1 MLIKL
6 VYKIQKKKETSKAT
20 RQIQTYQTNMERL
33 NQDIYC
39 PINSQHKQ
47 YQLIKLSNG
56 ILTLLICDPFE
67 KTASCSVTIG
77 TGAFNDPDNLAG
89 LSHLCEHMI
98 LAGGSKKYPEVNL
111 FKDELSKNN
120 GQRNAYTTG
129 QETTFY
135 FYIPNSNNLKD
146 VKNYEEK
153 PAFQNLLTIFG
164 SCFEE
169 PLFKKEE
176 LNNEII
182 AIDNEHSG
190 NKANYR
196 KLMYHG
202 TRMLSNEKHPFSRF
216 ATGDL
221 NTLKTIAAAEKINV
235 ISSLKKYIDDY
246 FYGSNM
252 TLCLKSC
259 DSINILAKLAESSF
273 GNIKSAPTNTTGLLT
288 KLKFGNSNNGLDQ
301 TKISTDILTSNVME
315 NAWTEKIG
323 KIEAFP
329 SSLSENALFIKG
341 KESSN
346 VLRII
351 LPVFLNKFLVSGFTK
366 RELTQ
371 FCTYWVEVFG
381 EESKGSFDNYLK
393 VNGYASSTLAF
404 MTEYALNNDGL
415 ILELK
420 LTAKGWKNIDKIMFN
435 FKNSFCKKLLS
446 SESTKKLA
454 KMFNQHNSLDLLKF
468 LYQDVS
474 QNPVKECSNFTAN
487 ILTRSFVDFVDA
499 ECILKSMPFVF
510 SRNGAYSESSE
521 CKKNWLNVAKKWQQ
535 FLNQLLTM
543 QDFKMIFYG
552 SYKNTNFADISKDGC
567 HKSMALKIDPNF
579 GFSYLKFNYK
589 IDDSASCEI
598 NTFDVEFENKYIP
611 SIAKRS
617 NNIIFKALEQSKRSG
632 DSNIN
637 TGLVI
642 NNSSTH
648 TKPKIITN
656 NDRCQIWIK
665 NESHNSIFKSK
676 SLLTINLIND
686 KMKPSAVNTMFL
698 EVLTE
703 IIGIETSLILYPAVK
718 AGYAVT
724 ISPSIK
730 GDVNLKIQID
740 GFTDGLI
747 NILECIVNVIKKYS
761 LEEIDK
767 ENLKKSRVN
776 VRNKFETAASENG
789 FKLALIGLYITLDR
803 YVWNLEDRFEALEDD
818 IDAESLRSFVEDFLK
833 DLKIVIIQQ
842 GDVTEKSALSI
853 SSFISENLTHHKEY
867 ADEKNKFL
875 LGNVPQTFKLPEGA
889 NFVVNNPAPDDD
901 PNNSISYFIQVG
913 TFNGKKRDLLGFTTK
928 ELFAL
933 TNFTDYIFKIHLVS
947 DLRVKRHLGYIV
959 SGGSRS
965 LSKTFGLEISAMS
978 LSTPED
984 MEEKINN
991 YLLDFE
997 YGIEKNMSNDFFK
1010 KKYLAEYIKVL
1021 NSISELGQILDDTSL
1036 PSDILRHVPPN
1047 FVLSSD
1053 NVIESQYNFH
1063 RKLVDA
1069 ITTKRFNFDD
1079 LNFDNAIDKKFLESL
1094 TLEKYLSF
1102 FKSYVSV
1109 KSPNRTKLSVHITTK
1124 MTYDMVE
1131 EKVLLMQITGFLK
1144 MKGFKFDENK
1154 INEIIENNKN
1164 NQAYIIKDLY
1174 SYFSAHGEGMKFLM
1188 TGIKEIFKS
1197 ITGGI
1202 NKPPVVSSSTKGKKE
1217 TVEIKSRDN
1226 SHELRNIKENVKY
1239 IKDSNYFRKLKNN
1252 YV

>member
-1 MLIKL
+1 
-6 VYKIQKKKETSKAT
+6 
-20 RQIQTYQTNMERL
+20 MERL
-33 NQDIYC
+33 QQDIYC

-67 KTASCSVTIG
+67 KTASCSVTVG

-120 GQRNAYTTG
+120 GQQNAYTTG
-129 QETTFY
+129 QETTFF

-146 VKNYEEK
+146 TKNYEEK

-176 LNNEII
+176 LNNEIV

-202 TRMLSNEKHPFSRF
+202 TRILSNEAHPFSRF

-221 NTLKTIAAAEKINV
+221 NTLKTIAATEKINV
-235 ISSLKKYIDDY
+235 ISYLKKYIDNH

-259 DSINILAKLAESSF
+259 DSINILAKLAENSF
-273 GNIKSAPTNTTGLLT
+273 GGIKSASTSPGSLFT
-288 KLKFGNSNNGLDQ
+288 KLRIGNSSSAFDQ
-301 TKISTDILTSNVME
+301 ARLSTNISSSNVME
-315 NAWTEKIG
+315 RAWIDKIG
-323 KIEAFP
+323 SIEAFP
-329 SSLSENALFIKG
+329 SSTLENALFIKG

-346 VLRII
+346 VVRII
-351 LPVFLNKFLVSGFTK
+351 IPVFMKRFLLSGFTK
-366 RELTQ
+366 KELAQ

-381 EESKGSFDNYLK
+381 EESKGSFDHYLK
-393 VNGYASSTLAF
+393 INGYASSTLAF
-404 MTEYALNNDGL
+404 MTEFALNNDGL

-420 LTAKGWKNIDKIMFN
+420 LTAKGWKNIDTLMAN
-435 FKNSFCKKLLS
+435 FKNSFCKELLS

-454 KMFNQHNSLDLLKF
+454 KLFSQHNSLDLLKF

-474 QNPVKECSNFTAN
+474 QNPVKECSNFTSH

-499 ECILKSMPFVF
+499 ECILKSVPFVF
-510 SRNGAYSESSE
+510 SKSGAYSESSE
-521 CKKNWLNVAKKWQQ
+521 CKKLWLNVAKKWQK
-535 FLNQLLTM
+535 FLSQLLSM
-543 QDFKMIFYG
+543 QDFKLIFYG
-552 SYKNTNFADISKDGC
+552 SYENAKFEGTPEDVC
-567 HKSMALKIDPNF
+567 HKDMVPMTDSNF
-579 GFSYLKFNYK
+579 GFSYFKFIYK
-589 IDDSASCEI
+589 IDSNASCKMH
-598 NTFDVEFENKYIP
+598 TFNFQFENKYIP
-611 SIAKRS
+611 SIAKKS
-617 NNIIFKALEQSKRSG
+617 NTIILKALNQSKRPG
-632 DSNIN
+632 NSNIN

-648 TKPKIITN
+648 TKPEFIKDN
-656 NDRCQIWIK
+656 ERCQIWLK
-665 NESHNSIFKSK
+665 NESHNSIFNSK

-686 KMKPSAVNTMFL
+686 RLKPSALNTMLL
-698 EVLTE
+698 EILTE
-703 IIGIETSLILYPAVK
+703 IIGIESCTTLYPAVK

-730 GDVNLKIQID
+730 GDINLKIQLG
-740 GFTDGLI
+740 GFTDGLL
-747 NILECIVNVIKKYS
+747 NILECIINIIKKYS
-761 LEEIDK
+761 INEIDK

-776 VRNKFETAASENG
+776 VRNKFETAANENG
-789 FKLALIGLYITLDR
+789 FKLALIGLYIILDK
-803 YVWNLEDRFEALEDD
+803 YVWNLEDRFEALEDE
-818 IDAESLRSFVEDFLK
+818 IDAESLKSFVANFFK
-833 DLKIVIIQQ
+833 DLKVVVIQQ
-842 GDVTEKSALSI
+842 GDVTKEKVMLI
-853 SSFISENLTHHKEY
+853 SSFISESLTHHDESVNKE
-867 ADEKNKFL
+867 NHFL
-875 LGNVPQTFKLPEGA
+875 LGNDPQTFKLPKGA
-889 NFVVNNPAPDDD
+889 NFVVTNPAPDDD
-901 PNNSISYFIQVG
+901 PNNSISYFIQISA
-913 TFNGKKRDLLGFTTK
+913 FNEKKKDTLRLTAK

-933 TNFTDYIFKIHLVS
+933 TNFTDFIFKIHLVT

-959 SGGSRS
+959 SAGSRS
-965 LSKTFGLEISAMS
+965 LSSTFGLEISAMS
-978 LSTPED
+978 LSSPQE
-984 MEEKINN
+984 MEEKINK

-997 YGIEKNMSNDFFK
+997 YSIEKNMSNGFFK
-1010 KKYLAEYIKVL
+1010 EKYLNEYIKAL
-1021 NSISELGQILDDTSL
+1021 DSISELGQILDDTSL

-1053 NVIESQYNFH
+1053 SVIESQYNFH

-1069 ITTKRFNFDD
+1069 IATKRFNFDD
-1079 LNFDNAIDKKFLESL
+1079 LNFDNTVDKSFLKNL
-1094 TLEKYLSF
+1094 TLERYLTF
-1102 FKSYVSV
+1102 FRYYVSA
-1109 KSPNRTKLSVHITTK
+1109 KSPSRSKLSVHITTK

-1131 EKVLLMQITGFLK
+1131 EKVLFMQITGFLK
-1144 MKGFKFDENK
+1144 MKGLRFDENK
-1154 INEIIENNKN
+1154 INEIIERNKN
-1164 NQAYIIKDLY
+1164 NHTYIIKDLY
-1174 SYFSAHGEGMKFLM
+1174 AYYAAQGEGMKFLM

-1197 ITGGI
+1197 ITGGM
-1202 NKPPVVSSSTKGKKE
+1202 NKTQAAGSSTIGKKE
-1217 TVEIKSRDN
+1217 TIEIKCRDH
-1226 SHELRNIKENVKY
+1226 SSELEKIKENMKY
-1239 IKDSNYFRKLKNN
+1239 VNDSNYFRSLSEN

>member
-1 MLIKL
+1 
-6 VYKIQKKKETSKAT
+6 
-20 RQIQTYQTNMERL
+20 MERL
-33 NQDIYC
+33 HQDIYC

-67 KTASCSVTIG
+67 KTASCSVTVG

-146 VKNYEEK
+146 TKNYEEK

-164 SCFEE
+164 SCFED

-176 LNNEII
+176 LNNEIV

-202 TRMLSNEKHPFSRF
+202 TRILSNEDHPFSRF

-235 ISSLKKYIDDY
+235 ISYLKKYIDDH

-273 GNIKSAPTNTTGLLT
+273 GGIKSAPTSSASLFT
-288 KLKFGNSNNGLDQ
+288 KLKIGNSSSTLDQ
-301 TKISTDILTSNVME
+301 AKLSTSISDSNVME
-315 NAWTEKIG
+315 SAWNDKIG
-323 KIEAFP
+323 SIEAFP
-329 SSLSENALFIKG
+329 PSFSKNALFIKG

-351 LPVFLNKFLVSGFTK
+351 LPVSLNRFLMSGFTK
-366 RELTQ
+366 KELAQ

-381 EESKGSFDNYLK
+381 EESKGSFDHYLK
-393 VNGYASSTLAF
+393 MNGYASSTLAF

-415 ILELK
+415 IMELK
-420 LTAKGWKNIDKIMFN
+420 LTAKGWKNIDTIMAN
-435 FKNSFCKKLLS
+435 FKNSFCKELVS
-446 SESTKKLA
+446 PESTKQLA
-454 KMFNQHNSLDLLKF
+454 KLFSQHNSLDLLKF

-474 QNPVKECSNFTAN
+474 QNPVKECSNFTSH

-499 ECILKSMPFVF
+499 ECILKSVPFVF
-510 SRNGAYSESSE
+510 SKSGAYFESSE
-521 CKKNWLNVAKKWQQ
+521 CKKLWLNVAKKWQQ
-535 FLNQLLTM
+535 FLSLLLSM
-543 QDFKMIFYG
+543 QDLKMIFYG
-552 SYKNTNFADISKDGC
+552 SYENTKFEGTFKDNGQKDIVPITDS
-567 HKSMALKIDPNF
+567 HF
-579 GFSYLKFNYK
+579 GFSYFKFHYK
-589 IDDSASCEI
+589 IDSIASCEM
-598 NTFDVEFENKYIP
+598 NTFNFEFENRYVP

-617 NNIIFKALEQSKRSG
+617 NNIILKALEQSKRP
-632 DSNIN
+632 SNSSIN

-648 TKPKIITN
+648 TKPEIITD

-665 NESHNSIFKSK
+665 KENHNSIFKSK
-676 SLLTINLIND
+676 SLLTVNLIND
-686 KMKPSAVNTMFL
+686 KMKPSALNTMFL
-698 EVLTE
+698 EILTE
-703 IIGIETSLILYPAVK
+703 IIGIESGTALYPAVK

-730 GDVNLKIQID
+730 GDINLKIQID

-747 NILECIVNVIKKYS
+747 NILECIINVIKNYS
-761 LEEIDK
+761 INEIDR

-776 VRNKFETAASENG
+776 VRNKFETAANENG
-789 FKLALIGLYITLDR
+789 FKLALIGLYITLDK
-803 YVWNLEDRFEALEDD
+803 YVWNLEDRFEALEDE
-818 IDAESLRSFVEDFLK
+818 IDAESLRSFVTDFLK

-842 GDVTEKSALSI
+842 GDVTKEHALSI
-853 SSFISENLTHHKEY
+853 SSFISENLTHHEQY
-867 ADEKNKFL
+867 ADKGQQFL
-875 LGNVPQTFKLPEGA
+875 LGNDPQTFKLPKGA
-889 NFVVNNPAPDDD
+889 NCVVNNPAPDDD
-901 PNNSISYFIQVG
+901 PNNSISYFIQISA
-913 TFNGKKRDLLGFTTK
+913 FNEKKEDSLGLNAK

-933 TNFTDYIFKIHLVS
+933 TNFTDFIFKIHLVS

-965 LSKTFGLEISAMS
+965 LSSTFGLEISAMS
-978 LSTPED
+978 LSSPEE

-1010 KKYLAEYIKVL
+1010 EKYLNEYIKVL
-1021 NSISELGQILDDTSL
+1021 ESISELGQILDDTSL

-1069 ITTKRFNFDD
+1069 IATKRFNFDD
-1079 LNFDNAIDKKFLESL
+1079 LNFDNAIDKEFLKNL
-1094 TLEKYLSF
+1094 TLKKYLSF
-1102 FKSYVSV
+1102 FKFYVSV
-1109 KSPNRTKLSVHITTK
+1109 KSPNRSKLSVHITTK

-1131 EKVLLMQITGFLK
+1131 EKVLFMQITGFLK

-1154 INEIIENNKN
+1154 INAIIEKNKN
-1164 NQAYIIKDLY
+1164 NQTYIIKDLY
-1174 SYFSAHGEGMKFLM
+1174 SYFSAQGEGMKFLM

-1197 ITGGI
+1197 VTGGM
-1202 NKPPVVSSSTKGKKE
+1202 NKTSAIGSSTTGKKE

-1226 SHELRNIKENVKY
+1226 SRELGKIKENVKY
-1239 IKDSNYFRKLKNN
+1239 INDSNYFRSLNKN